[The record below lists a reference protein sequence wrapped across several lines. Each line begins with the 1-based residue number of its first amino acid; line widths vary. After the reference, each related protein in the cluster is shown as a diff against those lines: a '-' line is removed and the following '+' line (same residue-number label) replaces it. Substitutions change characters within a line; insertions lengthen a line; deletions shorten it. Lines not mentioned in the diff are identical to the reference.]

1 MDADTLRLV
10 LFILGV
16 AFVAGI
22 YFWDKR
28 KHVDSRLARKQVSRK
43 SNHHDSSV
51 FDQVAYRES
60 DTQKSAAPDPQ
71 SELQPDPQS
80 GPQSALAP
88 EPESKPLAKSEIQS
102 TYESE
107 VETEPVSSEP
117 VAAELSFSARDEEL
131 AVEDDALSFSSTD
144 AFQEFEAGADLPTK
158 ILQINLV
165 MRNGEISG
173 QMILDLAAELN
184 LELGEFNIFH
194 RMDKKTNKSIFSMA
208 NIVEPGSF
216 DKAAMESFKTPGLTL
231 FSQLPAPVD
240 CVKVYTDMVDVA
252 KRIRYIVGAEMQDS
266 SHSVMTAQS
275 IEHEREAVVQ
285 YRHKL
290 QLAMQS
296 L

>member
-1 MDADTLRLV
+1 MDSDILRLV

-43 SNHHDSSV
+43 AKRHDSSV
-51 FDQVAYRES
+51 FDQVEHR
-60 DTQKSAAPDPQ
+60 DPGIDKII
-71 SELQPDPQS
+71 E
-80 GPQSALAP
+80 P
-88 EPESKPLAKSEIQS
+88 EPEPGLE
-102 TYESE
+102 EE
-107 VETEPVSSEP
+107 VETQPDVQVYEEPVLDMEPDSPEP
-117 VAAELSFSARDEEL
+117 VANELSFSAQPEG
-131 AVEDDALSFSSTD
+131 VPVKDDALSFSSTD

-173 QMILDLAAELN
+173 QMIMDLAAELN

-194 RMDKKTNKSIFSMA
+194 RLDKKTNKSIFSMA

-216 DKAAMESFKTPGLTL
+216 DKTAMDSFKTPGLTL
-231 FSQLPAPVD
+231 FSQLPAPID
-240 CVKVYTDMVDVA
+240 CVKVYSDMVDVA
-252 KRIRYIVGAEMQDS
+252 KRIRYIVGAELRDS

-285 YRHKL
+285 YKHKL

>member
-1 MDADTLRLV
+1 MDSNILRLV

-43 SNHHDSSV
+43 AKRHDSSV
-51 FDQVAYRES
+51 FDQVEHR
-60 DTQKSAAPDPQ
+60 DPDI
-71 SELQPDPQS
+71 EKRIE
-80 GPQSALAP
+80 P
-88 EPESKPLAKSEIQS
+88 EPELEP
-102 TYESE
+102 E
-107 VETEPVSSEP
+107 VELEPEPEIEPEPEPDVQFHDEPVLDMEAASAEP
-117 VAAELSFSARDEEL
+117 VANELSFSAQSEDL
-131 AVEDDALSFSSTD
+131 AAEDDSLSFSSTD

-173 QMILDLAAELN
+173 QMILDLATELN

-216 DKAAMESFKTPGLTL
+216 DRATMESFKTPGLTL

-240 CVKVYTDMVDVA
+240 CVKVYSDMVDVA
-252 KRIRYIVGAEMQDS
+252 KRIRYIVGAELQDS

>member
-10 LFILGV
+10 LFILGA
-16 AFVAGI
+16 AFVAAI
-22 YFWDKR
+22 YFWDKG
-28 KHVDSRLARKQVSRK
+28 KHVDSRLARKQASRRA
-43 SNHHDSSV
+43 NRHDSSV
-51 FDQVAYRES
+51 FDQVKHR
-60 DTQKSAAPDPQ
+60 DPV
-71 SELQPDPQS
+71 SETDLQ
-80 GPQSALAP
+80 P
-88 EPESKPLAKSEIQS
+88 EPEI
-102 TYESE
+102 
-107 VETEPVSSEP
+107 ETENEAGQDIEPVPLSPVSD
-117 VAAELSFSARDEEL
+117 ELSFSAKTDEV
-131 AVEDDALSFSSTD
+131 AIDDESLSFSSTD

-158 ILQINLV
+158 ILQINLI
-165 MRNGEISG
+165 MKNGEISG

-216 DKAAMESFKTPGLTL
+216 DKANMDSFKTPGLTL

-240 CVKVYTDMVDVA
+240 CVKVYSEMVDVA
-252 KRIRYIVGAEMQDS
+252 KRIRYIVGAELQDS

-275 IEHEREAVVQ
+275 IEHEREAIVQ
-285 YRHKL
+285 YKHKL